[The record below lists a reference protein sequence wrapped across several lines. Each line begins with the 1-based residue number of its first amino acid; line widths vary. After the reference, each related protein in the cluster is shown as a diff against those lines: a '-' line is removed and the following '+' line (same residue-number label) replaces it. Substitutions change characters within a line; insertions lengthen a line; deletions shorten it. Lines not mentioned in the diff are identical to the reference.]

1 MMDARALKDALALA
15 AEKFQQA
22 EGRLNDLDGALG
34 DGDHGITVRIGFS
47 AVRTAI
53 SAMDDGATPDAI
65 LRAAGMAFM
74 NATGGAIGVI
84 LGRALSAGGMAL
96 RGKPRIDTAEFISML
111 KSMENAVAIAGKV
124 KPGDKT
130 ILDAIHAAA
139 AVPPGP
145 DLIETMRAAYLAA
158 EGRAAETADWVCKVG
173 RASRLGDRA
182 IGHPDPGAVS
192 FSIFLKALLESVESH
207 AEALSPHGATLG
219 NAAPR
224 H

>member
-22 EGRLNDLDGALG
+22 EARLNELDGALG
-34 DGDHGITVRIGFS
+34 DGDHGITVRIGFT

-53 SAMDDGATPDAI
+53 GALDDNTTLDAI

-74 NATGGAIGVI
+74 SATGGAIGVI
-84 LGRALSAGGMAL
+84 LGRALSAGGLAL
-96 RGKPRIDTAEFISML
+96 RGIPLVGPSEFISML
-111 KSMENAVAIAGKV
+111 KSMENAVATAGKV

-130 ILDAIHAAA
+130 ILDSIHAAA
-139 AVPPGP
+139 AVTPGP
-145 DLIETMRAAYLAA
+145 DLVETIRAAYRAA
-158 EGRAAETADWVCKVG
+158 EKGAAETAGWPCKVG

-192 FSIFLKALLESVESH
+192 FSIFLKAMLESVETQDEPLVPND
-207 AEALSPHGATLG
+207 ARLG
-219 NAAPR
+219 NAVGKR
-224 H
+224 